1 MSGCKVMADS
11 PTSKLTPNSSVSL
24 DMSIQLPVQTPVAV
38 AYSGGADSTALLLM
52 LARQHPGQVHAIH
65 IHHGLQAAAD
75 DFLAHCRTFCSQLG
89 VPLHVMHVNAAAA
102 SGQSPE
108 DAARRARYAALSA
121 QVSGLNNTL
130 TQENKADLA
139 IKNVAIAQ
147 HADDQVETLLLA
159 LSRGA
164 GLPGLSGMP
173 ARWQRDGI
181 EFVRPL
187 LGMTSLEIRAW
198 LAGEGFAARHPGSP
212 HIGQG
217 WVEDPTNLDTQFT
230 RNRIRHELI
239 PALEKTFPQFRQT
252 FSRSA
257 AHAAQ
262 AQSILDQ
269 IAIEDIAKT
278 SNPPKMAPLQ
288 NLTFQRQA
296 NVLRHWLKSCHQAS
310 PSTAQLAELQSQIAH
325 CTDKGKQLHIKVASG
340 YVERKGDVLSYV
352 PVAYLPWSTRGG

>member
-1 MSGCKVMADS
+1 MSGCKVMADL
-11 PTSKLTPNSSVSL
+11 PTSKLTPNRLAGLGTAVR
-24 DMSIQLPVQTPVAV
+24 TPVAV
-38 AYSGGADSTALLLM
+38 AYSGGADSTALLVM
-52 LARQHPGQVHAIH
+52 LARQHPGQVQAIH

-75 DFLAHCRTFCSQLG
+75 DFLAHCSAFCGQLD
-89 VPLHVMHVNAAAA
+89 VPLHVAHVNAAAA
-102 SGQSPE
+102 AGQSPE

-121 QVSGLNNTL
+121 KVL
-130 TQENKADLA
+130 EINKVIGQQNIAKKA

-147 HADDQVETLLLA
+147 HADDQIETLLLA

-164 GLPGLSGMP
+164 GLPGLSAMP
-173 ARWQRDGI
+173 ASWQRDGI
-181 EFVRPL
+181 AFVRPL
-187 LGMTSLEIRAW
+187 LGLTSLEIRAW

-252 FSRSA
+252 FARSA

-262 AQSILDQ
+262 AQSILAQ
-269 IAIEDIAKT
+269 VAIEDMANT
-278 SNPPKMAPLQ
+278 GNPPKIVALQ
-288 NLTFQRQA
+288 NLTLLRQG
-296 NVLRHWLKSCHQAS
+296 NVLRHWLQSSHQAS
-310 PSTAQLAELQSQIAH
+310 PSTAQLAELQSQIAN

-340 YVERKGDVLSYV
+340 YVERNGDAL
-352 PVAYLPWSTRGG
+352 AYLPAAQLP